1 MRYVALL
8 MLIASVPILVGLIGR
23 DKKRRDWAVMAVGVL
38 MFCTGT
44 IEASAALIVW
54 PAWQGL
60 SKGII
65 ISLIDTIALALI
77 LTRHKRL
84 NKAHFWPLI
93 IIFAIPIFV
102 SVALAPEKQAAMFIV
117 AQIVQMAVF
126 FVALSGELQRLSA
139 MRSLIQ
145 GLSIGLIIQAGYVLS
160 QKASGAIQAS
170 GTMPHQ
176 NILGMTVELAA
187 LPILAALLEGE
198 KSKLAYGGL
207 LAGLIIIAG
216 GGSRGTMLFF
226 AIGAAILLVLSLF
239 RRNTTRKWQIVGMAG
254 LACAMAVPMSM
265 ATLGERFGGGSL
277 ITEETA
283 RADFERAA
291 AAMAADHPFGV
302 GANNFVSVNNR
313 QGYAARSGLDWAP
326 ALRSKPAHN
335 AFLVS
340 RAETG
345 WAGEIALIILLSGL
359 VWAGLKAGFRT
370 KKVPIFGIS
379 LGCASAIFVV
389 ALHSMYEYAILTSIV
404 QRFLFANAAI
414 ISAVLLLQQ
423 RTALEQRRA
432 KNTVMAREAHV
443 GATEAPA

>member
-1 MRYVALL
+1 MRYIALL
-8 MLIASVPILVGLIGR
+8 FLIASVPILMGMIGR
-23 DKKRRDWAVMAVGVL
+23 DKKKRDWAVMAVGVL

-44 IEASAALIVW
+44 IEASAALIAW

-77 LTRHKRL
+77 FTRHKRL

-93 IIFAIPIFV
+93 IIFAIPICV

-117 AQIVQMAVF
+117 VQIAQMAVF
-126 FVALSGELQRLSA
+126 FVALSGELQRPSA

-145 GLSIGLIIQAGYVLS
+145 GLSIGLMIQAGYVLS

-207 LAGLIIIAG
+207 LGGLIIIAG

-226 AIGAAILLVLSLF
+226 AIGAAILLVLSLV
-239 RRNTTRKWQIVGMAG
+239 RRNTSRKWQIVGVAA
-254 LACAMAVPMSM
+254 LACALVVPM
-265 ATLGERFGGGSL
+265 ATVTLSERFGGVPVTTQE
-277 ITEETA
+277 TE
-283 RADFERAA
+283 RAAFERAA
-291 AAMAADHPFGV
+291 AAMAADHPLGV
-302 GANNFVSVNNR
+302 GANNFVSVNNL
-313 QGYAARSGLDWAP
+313 QGYASRSGLDWAP

-359 VWAGLKAGFRT
+359 VWAGLKAGFRM
-370 KKVPIFGIS
+370 KKVRIFGIS
-379 LGCASAIFVV
+379 LGCASAIFAV

-404 QRFLFANAAI
+404 QRILFANAAI

-423 RTALEQRRA
+423 RTALEQLRA
-432 KNTVMAREAHV
+432 NRAVVASQVQV
-443 GATEAPA
+443 GTTEAAA